1 MRTRTAWL
9 SVVAALAVA
18 APIAAVTIPASASP
32 AVLPVTVTNNTGRG
46 DAVHLY
52 VIGTMNGRWGYVNGG
67 GTFSPWPAGGLP
79 PTPAP
84 DVAIPGPGNGGSTT
98 INIPKGLSGRVYMA
112 MQDKIKFFITPDGF
126 VQPAPWAPGDPNFN
140 TLFDTSEFTFNDSG
154 LWLNSSQ
161 VDFFGIPH
169 AVTVTGANGQT
180 RRTGDVVSDGR
191 NKVINAIKA
200 QPGWERSVITRSDG
214 TVLRVL
220 APGKAT
226 DAGLFPANY
235 LDSYINSAF
244 AAYTGRTLTVVP
256 RVNEP
261 NRKFFGRTVGNT
273 MRFTDSS
280 GAEVATVDK
289 PSTSNVW
296 GCDGVFNA
304 PNVAPFIQSEVRRT
318 ICTALVRGTLG
329 SSTQEPVLDANA
341 FYKSSA
347 PNHYSRIIHANMVD
361 GRAYGFA
368 YDDVGGFESLVH
380 DGDPQ
385 RAGIVLSPFG
395 AGGNPPA
402 QPPATTPPAT
412 RPPTTGPTAQPP
424 TTSPT
429 TAPPAGGT
437 WAPNTA
443 YATGQVVTYNGRR
456 YQCRQAHTSLV
467 GWEPSNVLA
476 LWLPL

>member
-1 MRTRTAWL
+1 MRKRTAWL
-9 SVVAALAVA
+9 SAVAALAVA
-18 APIAAVTIPASASP
+18 APVAAVTMPASAASP
-32 AVLPVTVTNNTGRG
+32 AVLPVTVSNNTGRG

-52 VIGTMNGRWGYVNGG
+52 VIGILNGRWGSVNSGA
-67 GTFSPWPAGGLP
+67 TFTPWPAGGLP

-84 DVAIPGPGNGGSTT
+84 DVSIPGPGNGGSTT
-98 INIPKGLSGRVYMA
+98 IRIPKGLSGRVYLA
-112 MQDKIKFFITPDGF
+112 MRDKIKFFITPDGF

-169 AVTVTGANGQT
+169 AVTVTNGAGQT
-180 RRTGDVVSDGR
+180 KRTGDVVADGR

-235 LDSYINSAF
+235 LDAYINSAF
-244 AAYTGRTLTVVP
+244 AAYTSRTLTVQP
-256 RVNEP
+256 RQAEP

-273 MRFTDSS
+273 LRFTDSS

-329 SSTQEPVLDANA
+329 TSTVEPVYDANA
-341 FYKSSA
+341 FYKNSA
-347 PNHYSRIIHANMVD
+347 PNHYSRIIHANMAD
-361 GRAYGFA
+361 GKAYGFA
-368 YDDVGGFESLVH
+368 YDDVGGFESLVN

-385 RAGIVLSPFG
+385 RAGIIMSPFG
-395 AGGNPPA
+395 AGGTTPTQPPA
-402 QPPATTPPAT
+402 TTPPTTTPPTTRPPATTPPAT
-412 RPPTTGPTAQPP
+412 Q
-424 TTSPT
+424 
-429 TAPPAGGT
+429 PPAGTT
-437 WAPNTA
+437 WAAGTP
-443 YATGQVVTYNGRR
+443 YAVGQIVTYNGVR
-456 YQCRQAHTSLV
+456 YQCRQAHTALP
-467 GWEPSNVLA
+467 GWEPPNVLA

>member
-18 APIAAVTIPASASP
+18 APVAAVTIPASAASP
-32 AVLPVTVTNNTGRG
+32 AVLPLTVTNNTGRG
-46 DAVHLY
+46 DAVFLY
-52 VIGTMNGRWGYVNGG
+52 VIGTLNGRWGYVNAGG
-67 GTFSPWPAGGLP
+67 AFTPWPAGGLP

-84 DVAIPGPGNGGSTT
+84 DVAMAGPANGGSTT
-98 INIPKGLSGRVYMA
+98 IRIPKGLSGRVYMA
-112 MQDKIKFFITPDGF
+112 LRDKIKFFLTPDGF
-126 VQPAPWAPGDPNFN
+126 VQPAPWAPGDPNYN

-169 AVTVTGANGQT
+169 AVTVTNGAGQT
-180 RRTGDVVSDGR
+180 KRTGDVVNDGR
-191 NKVINAIKA
+191 NRVINAIKA

-226 DAGLFPANY
+226 DAGLFPTNY
-235 LDSYINSAF
+235 LDAYISSAF
-244 AAYTGRTLTVVP
+244 ASYTTRTLTVVP
-256 RVNEP
+256 RQAEP
-261 NRKFFGRTVGNT
+261 NRKFFGRTVGTT

-289 PSTSNVW
+289 PTTANVW

-329 SSTQEPVLDANA
+329 TSTQEPVYDANA
-341 FYKSSA
+341 FYKNSA
-347 PNHYSRIIHANMVD
+347 PNHYSRIIHANMAD
-361 GRAYGFA
+361 GKAYGFA
-368 YDDVGGFESLVH
+368 YDDVGGFESLVN

-385 RAGIVLSPFG
+385 QAGIIMSPFG
-395 AGGNPPA
+395 AGGTPPT
-402 QPPATTPPAT
+402 QPPATTPPTTAPTT
-412 RPPTTGPTAQPP
+412 RPPTTP
-424 TTSPT
+424 PT
-429 TAPPAGGT
+429 TAPPAAGT
-437 WAPNTA
+437 WAPNVA
-443 YATGQVVTYNGRR
+443 YATGQVVTYDGRR
-456 YQCRQAHTSLV
+456 YQCRQAHTSLP
-467 GWEPSNVLA
+467 GWEPPNVLA